1 MANEEFKGTFDI
13 IQKTS
18 VELSDIYE
26 NIVGFDI
33 LYSENPNKKT
43 EIINI
48 LNGFHWT
55 INKSTG
61 TSNGGGDATL

>member
-1 MANEEFKGTFDI
+1 MAEEKFDSEFET

-26 NIVGFDI
+26 KIVSFDI
-33 LYSENPNKKT
+33 SKNTNEEKKT
-43 EIINI
+43 EIINV
-48 LNGFHWT
+48 LNGYYWT

-61 TSNGGGDATL
+61 GGISGDEKI